1 MKNRVHL
8 DVYVRGVE
16 PLLDLGARVLAEYRP
31 QRVTLADVEG
41 NEFCAFLDPALDEGP
56 PARAFAV
63 CTDSDRP
70 EELAAW
76 WAAQVGADV
85 RNGPDGT
92 PRWLYGSAGWEGLIW
107 KFVRVDDERVVPN
120 RWQWTVYADPADDG
134 VRVDPQGNEF
144 SVSAPKAPSGLSRA
158 VHIWRGLMKPSKPLE
173 GIAAQPVVTVGAVGM
188 VGVVHTAGLPAWA
201 PHFGHA
207 LIPWVRRTFSAT
219 RICSDARRG
228 RRIAH
233 TAVGGPGGLLE
244 LQAAVVAVAGVGG
257 PVAAGL
263 ALGDRVPVH
272 GVGVGGARREGH
284 RHDGERPGD
293 GGGQQALGDCLTN
306 VHHCGPSPTV

>member
-1 MKNRVHL
+1 VTVSLGPLVVDAVEPRAVQRFWAAALGAQAQRALPSFRPQSRAKTVKNRVHL

-76 WAAQVGADV
+76 WAARVGADV

-92 PRWLYGSAGWEGLIW
+92 PRWLYGSAGWEGLVW

-120 RWQWTVYADPADDG
+120 RWQWTVYADPADAD

-144 SVSAPKAPSGLSRA
+144 SV
-158 VHIWRGLMKPSKPLE
+158 V
-173 GIAAQPVVTVGAVGM
+173 
-188 VGVVHTAGLPAWA
+188 
-201 PHFGHA
+201 
-207 LIPWVRRTFSAT
+207 
-219 RICSDARRG
+219 
-228 RRIAH
+228 
-233 TAVGGPGGLLE
+233 
-244 LQAAVVAVAGVGG
+244 
-257 PVAAGL
+257 
-263 ALGDRVPVH
+263 
-272 GVGVGGARREGH
+272 
-284 RHDGERPGD
+284 
-293 GGGQQALGDCLTN
+293 
-306 VHHCGPSPTV
+306 SPTCPAG